1 MNEPGM
7 ELQKHAADTWQV
19 IRNRIGLITLSFL
32 LVFLVAAIV
41 TYIMPRKYRGKVEMK
56 IERNVNKLPVFSRDT
71 MDQPYTLGE
80 NMIRTEYESITK
92 LETLYPVIEAFDL
105 VKRWNMPSRQ
115 DAANKLRKNL
125 DTQSNVRSDFVVIEY
140 FDEDP
145 KYAADIANAIAESY
159 MKKRVEIESEQ
170 KNEALKIIQKQIAD
184 LEQRSNEARLKMQAA
199 REKAGIIGE
208 GLYNPGQ
215 LNTPGATV
223 QTPGEAIAITREQ
236 ELLKS
241 NLEIQTLQAE
251 LNELG
256 KLQGDE
262 LVARASG
269 LKIDSPIVAGMYAE
283 YQKLLVDREGFLKQG
298 LGTRHPT
305 VASIDARIQANKQII
320 EKEALDYRKGL
331 EGRLAAAIKRKE
343 DLEKYNETSKQDIF
357 NQQSAQ
363 SQYLVAKRDV
373 ENIDTSLIQLR
384 LRYSEAELSQA
395 QAKAA
400 ATIFERAEPERAPA
414 KPNMMLNLA
423 LGGVLGLMFGFGL
436 AFLLEYMDTTV
447 KSLDDV
453 ERFLGVPVLAVVPKD
468 VGILH
473 RTSGFNPDAEAYRIL
488 RTNIE
493 FNRRNPNANCITVV
507 SGGAGEGKSTT
518 LSNLAF
524 VCAQGGYNVLL
535 IDGDLRRPRLHTLF
549 DMSNAVGLTNYLT
562 TNVRLE
568 EVVVQTPVENL
579 YFLPSGILPADSA
592 GILNSQRMSELI
604 EDVKSRFDLVLIDS
618 PPILGVSDASVLANE
633 ADMTIIVV
641 QHRKLPRHML
651 LRVKQAVEN
660 VGGKVLGVVL
670 NNVDVRSDNQ
680 YSYYTSYYTY
690 YSPSNISGSV
700 PGQKKQRKK
709 ERKPDASAQPR
720 TGSIVERVTAGV
732 TPRGPQD
739 DLF

>member
-1 MNEPGM
+1 MTEPGL

-32 LVFLVAAIV
+32 LVFLVSAIV

-56 IERNVNKLPVFSRDT
+56 IERSVNKLPVFSQDA
-71 MDQPYTLGE
+71 MQQPYAMGE

-92 LETLYPVIEAFDL
+92 LEILYPVIEAYDL
-105 VKRWNMPSRQ
+105 VKRWGVPTRQ

-145 KYAADIANAIAESY
+145 KLAADIANAVAESY
-159 MKKRVEIESEQ
+159 KQKRVDFDTEQ
-170 KNEALKIIQKQIAD
+170 KKEALAIIQKQISD
-184 LEQRSNEARLKMQAA
+184 LENRSSEARLKMQAA
-199 REKAGIIGE
+199 RVKAGIVAE
-208 GLYNPGQ
+208 SLYSGSSQ
-215 LNTPGATV
+215 MNTPGATV
-223 QTPGEAIAITREQ
+223 HSPSEAMAFTREQ
-236 ELLKS
+236 ELLRA
-241 NLEIQTLQAE
+241 NLEIQSIQVDLEE
-251 LNELG
+251 LK
-256 KLQGDE
+256 KLKDDE
-262 LVARASG
+262 LIARAAG
-269 LKIDSPIVAGMYAE
+269 LKLDNPLAASLYAE
-283 YQKLLVDREGFLKQG
+283 YQKLLVDREGYLRQG
-298 LGTRHPT
+298 LGPNHPT
-305 VASIDARIQANKQII
+305 VKGIDGRIVKNKEVII
-320 EKEALDYRKGL
+320 KEALDYQKGL
-331 EGRLAAAIKRKE
+331 EGRLLAAMSRKSE
-343 DLEKYNETSKQDIF
+343 LEKYNEDSKQGIF
-357 NQQSAQ
+357 DQQAGQ
-363 SQYLVAKRDV
+363 SEYMVAKRDV

-384 LRYSEAELSQA
+384 LRYSEAELTQA
-395 QAKAA
+395 QAKSAG
-400 ATIFERAEPERAPA
+400 TIFEKAEPERTPA
-414 KPNMMLNLA
+414 KPNTVLNLA

-493 FNRRNPNANCITVV
+493 FNRRDPNANCITVV

-524 VCAQGGYNVLL
+524 ICAQGGYNVLL
-535 IDGDLRRPRLHTLF
+535 IDADLRRPRLHTLF
-549 DMSNAVGLTNYLT
+549 DMSNAVGLTNFLT
-562 TNVRLE
+562 SDVRLE
-568 EVVVQTPVENL
+568 EVVVQTQVENL
-579 YFLPSGILPADSA
+579 YFMPSGILPADSA

-633 ADMTIIVV
+633 ADMTLIVV
-641 QHRKLPRHML
+641 QHRKLPRSML

-660 VGGKVLGVVL
+660 VGGNVLGVVL
-670 NNVDVRSDNQ
+670 NNVDVRSDSQ
-680 YSYYTSYYTY
+680 YSYYTNYYTY
-690 YSPSNISGSV
+690 YATPNGSAPSA
-700 PGQKKQRKK
+700 KRKK
-709 ERKPDASAQPR
+709 ERRKEPASSSPR
-720 TGSIVERVTAGV
+720 TGLLNKVTADPVRQG
-732 TPRGPQD
+732 TQE